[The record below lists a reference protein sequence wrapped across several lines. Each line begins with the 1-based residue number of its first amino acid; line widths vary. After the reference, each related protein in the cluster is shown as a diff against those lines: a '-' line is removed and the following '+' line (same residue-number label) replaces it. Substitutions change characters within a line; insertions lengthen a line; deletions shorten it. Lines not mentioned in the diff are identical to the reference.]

1 MVCVL
6 NLHVIMID
14 LHVFTT
20 DLSESNQR
28 FTGFLTDAQ
37 YLVSKIHTFAN
48 KLHHKMISKNVIV
61 FLFLSHMITEHTL
74 QITTDI

>member
-1 MVCVL
+1 
-6 NLHVIMID
+6 MID

-48 KLHHKMISKNVIV
+48 KLHHKMISKNVI
-61 FLFLSHMITEHTL
+61 LFLVSFMIKHTL
-74 QITTDI
+74 QINTDI